1 VVVWWWWFRVVV
13 WWWWSRRVGWWGGG
27 VSSSGTW
34 PRLAG
39 SRLELDDL
47 TTRVY
52 AGTMVAPS
60 QLSEGV
66 VMCADGLI
74 QVYESE
80 DGAVDHA
87 VLHADAIGDAVFVR
101 VNSAGWGLV
110 FDHVGNRAAAASG
123 CYRLAAVVRPGA
135 EVLHADRFGYVRG

>member
-1 VVVWWWWFRVVV
+1 M
-13 WWWWSRRVGWWGGG
+13 
-27 VSSSGTW
+27 SSSGTW

-47 TTRVY
+47 LTRVD

-60 QLSEGV
+60 QLSEGF

-110 FDHVGNRAAAASG
+110 FDHVGNRAAAG
-123 CYRLAAVVRPGA
+123 RYRLAAVVRPGA